1 MNEEAITDEDYEHAQ
16 KVWKEFNIKSFR
28 EYHNLYN
35 ISDIL
40 LLADVFENFRDVRMK
55 NYNLD
60 PAWYYTAPGLAW
72 DASLKLTKVEL
83 ELLGDINM
91 FNKEFAVELRWF
103 QIDMDG
109 QTINIWEINMIV
121 VNLQNTYHI

>member
-1 MNEEAITDEDYEHAQ
+1 MYG
-16 KVWKEFNIKSFR
+16 K
-28 EYHNLYN
+28 NLTLSHSEN
-35 ISDIL
+35 ISDVL
-40 LLADVFENFRDVRMK
+40 LLADVFENFRDVCMK

-83 ELLGDINM
+83 ELLGDIDM
-91 FNKEFAVELRWF
+91 LRMVQQGIRAVELRWF
-103 QIDMDG
+103 QIDMEG

-121 VNLQNTYHI
+121 VNLQNTYHIKMQITFTVEQ